1 MMIHSLLFLLLST
14 FFSCALAAPTPVF
27 SGGIVYDSELAKAP
41 SSAPSPRALALALS
55 LERRAGL
62 VPHVPAANILLS
74 PNGGAY
80 PRVTALAD
88 GTLLASYTAFS
99 GSTKTLTV
107 VRSTDGGSTF
117 SAWGSIASGTGDL
130 DNAFLLQLPN
140 GRVVAAFRNHD
151 LGADGAA
158 TYYRITVCVS
168 TDGGRTWAFLSQ
180 VAERAAAVGR
190 KNGLWV
196 SRASCYGVAEGFPR
210 AHL

>member
-1 MMIHSLLFLLLST
+1 MMVHSLLFLLQLLST
-14 FFSCALAAPTPVF
+14 FFSHALAAPTPVF
-27 SGGIVYDSELAKAP
+27 SGGIVYALGEAP
-41 SSAPSPRALALALS
+41 DNAPSPRA

-158 TYYRITVCVS
+158 TYYRITACVS
-168 TDGGRTWAFLSQ
+168 ADGGRTWAFLSQ

>member
-14 FFSCALAAPTPVF
+14 FFSHALAAPTVF
-27 SGGIVYDSELAKAP
+27 SGGIVYDLDEAP
-41 SSAPSPRALALALS
+41 DNAPSPLA

-107 VRSTDGGSTF
+107 ARSTDGGSTF

-130 DNAFLLQLPN
+130 DNAFLLQLPQN

-151 LGADGAA
+151 LGADGVV
-158 TYYRITVCVS
+158 TYYRITACVS
-168 TDGGRTWAFLSQ
+168 ADGGRTWAFLSQ

-196 SRASCYGVAEGFPR
+196 SRAGFCWSWSCPVHRTFS
-210 AHL
+210 LSVD